1 MESRDS
7 VPDFEWVCILTI
19 SFSYDLHSHC
29 GQNSLSTGVRKK
41 VNRESP
47 ILKARLFILQEF
59 STTESTKGT
68 KMKTSENFVISVP
81 FVVKNLSFHRSE

>member
-1 MESRDS
+1 VLVVKS
-7 VPDFEWVCILTI
+7 VVKILQNPVRPCP
-19 SFSYDLHSHC
+19 LHSHC

-68 KMKTSENFVISVP
+68 KMKTSENFVISGAP
-81 FVVKNLSFHRSE
+81 GQDWLLY

>member
-1 MESRDS
+1 
-7 VPDFEWVCILTI
+7 
-19 SFSYDLHSHC
+19 
-29 GQNSLSTGVRKK
+29 VRKK
-41 VNRESP
+41 VNRETP

-81 FVVKNLSFHRSE
+81 FVVKNLSFQRSE